1 MPNSSAPS
9 RVLHISTWGMPC
21 GIATYC
27 ANLVAALERQGVES
41 DVFALQPHAWSTYLP
56 CDTHRLQSEIVMRA
70 REVDVVHIQHEHGLF
85 GIANGARSAARNYG
99 RILSGLLATG
109 KPVVTTFHTAPIT
122 GKKHRG
128 IAALLDPIKAFN
140 RGRTWRNR
148 VGKPFAAAPSKAVA
162 LVHAATTRRA
172 FVRSGLP
179 ESSVRLIPHGCLPQ
193 RTHTL
198 DSADAKRALGYSS
211 ADKLLTI
218 FGFIGPYK
226 GHDIAV
232 DALTYLPSEYR
243 LAICGGAHPE
253 SKDRFFER
261 LVGKIEKLG
270 LRDRV
275 TITGWLPT
283 DQAEVYYAATDVCLA
298 PYRDESGLSASGAV
312 TWALS
317 SGRPTVA
324 SKIDAFQA
332 IQRESPCMLMTTPQ
346 QPKELAWAVSR
357 LVADKPMAT
366 RLVEAASTYCDRHS
380 WDSVAR
386 LSVDLYQ
393 ELLTANVTTKT
404 PVWKRIV
411 ANLRK
416 PRWPAP
422 AIEVS
427 RPKSL
432 ADSIR
437 ETQTL
442 DGWCPLEKAEALAR
456 LVLDVKPA
464 CIAEIG
470 VYGGRSLIPMALAAK
485 TYGGTVHGIDPWSH
499 EAALEG
505 DVGADNSEWWGR
517 LDIEKIY
524 QGFLGG
530 IRRFGVEDT
539 LRVHRTTDVA
549 ALGEFQDGQ
558 IGILHVDGNHS
569 SEVSRRYVEQW
580 GPKIT
585 AGGYLVMDDIDWQTQ
600 AETLALI
607 EQTYLTIRKE
617 KSWAIY
623 RKPLAVPAVVPHRAA
638 A

>member
-9 RVLHISTWGMPC
+9 RVLHISTWGVPC

-27 ANLVAALERQGVES
+27 GNLVAALERRGIES
-41 DVFALQPHAWSTYLP
+41 DVFPLAPHAWTSYLP
-56 CDTHRLQSEIVMRA
+56 GDTHRLQSEIVARA
-70 REVDVVHIQHEHGLF
+70 RNVDVVHIQHEHGLF
-85 GIANGARSAARNYG
+85 GIATGARSAARNYG

-122 GKKHRG
+122 GKTHKG
-128 IAALLDPIKAFN
+128 IAALLDPIKSFN
-140 RGRTWRNR
+140 RRRTWRKR
-148 VGKPFAAAPSKAVA
+148 VAKPFASFQSRAVA

-198 DSADAKRALGYSS
+198 DSVQAKRALGFSPTE
-211 ADKLLTI
+211 KLLTI

-232 DALTYLPSEYR
+232 DALTHLPPEYR

-275 TITGWLPT
+275 TITGWLPA
-283 DQAEVYYAATDVCLA
+283 DQADVYYAATDVCLA
-298 PYRDESGLSASGAV
+298 PYREASGLSASGAV

-332 IQRESPCMLMTTPQ
+332 IQRDSPCMLMTTPE
-346 QPKELAWAVSR
+346 QPKELAWAVTR

-366 RLVEAASTYCDRHS
+366 RLLEAASEYCQSHS
-380 WDSVAR
+380 WETVAGQT
-386 LSVDLYQ
+386 VDLYR
-393 ELLTANVTTKT
+393 EMLDGTLEPRIPA
-404 PVWKRIV
+404 WKRLV
-411 ANLRK
+411 ASLTK
-416 PRWPAP
+416 PRPAQP
-422 AIEVS
+422 AVEVS
-427 RPKSL
+427 PPKTL
-432 ADSIR
+432 DDAIR
-437 ETQTL
+437 ATQTL
-442 DGWCPLEKAEALAR
+442 EGWCPLEKAEALAR
-456 LVLDVKPA
+456 LVLDAKPA

-470 VYGGRSLIPMALAAK
+470 VYGGRSLIPMALAAQ
-485 TYGGTVHGIDPWSH
+485 TYGGEVHGIDPWSN
-499 EAALEG
+499 AAAIEG
-505 DVGADNSEWWGR
+505 DVGTENSEWWGR

-524 QGFLGG
+524 EGFLAG

-539 LRVHRTTDVA
+539 LRVHRTTDTA
-549 ALGEFQDGQ
+549 ALGAFEDGHV
-558 IGILHVDGNHS
+558 GILHVDGNHS
-569 SEVSRRYVEQW
+569 AEVSRRYVDQW
-580 GPKIT
+580 GPKIA
-585 AGGYLVMDDIDWQTQ
+585 AGGYLVMDDIDWQSQ

-607 EQTYLTIRKE
+607 ERTYLTIRKE

-623 RKPLAVPAVVPHRAA
+623 RKPVAVPSVAPHRAA